1 MIWIRTYRILI
12 FLLTAFLMSGNTWS
26 QNVLHRN
33 NYFIQEYLIN
43 PAFTGGKDFNP
54 FYMSYRNQ
62 FSQLQERPQ
71 VFSASGYYVIDPS
84 SNIAGSLYSSE
95 TPSFTQLFGELNY
108 SHDYHFSQWAHFT
121 FGAGL
126 IFNQTS
132 QDFSDVEV
140 IDFGDP
146 SLSMGNSSNNV
157 VDGSLGVKY
166 FLKRFKTGI
175 SVKNILERN
184 ISNESSNI
192 LYENKLAR
200 EINFIAQYDFT
211 IDSLLHI
218 EPLFV
223 ARRFTQKKENYYNLS
238 VVANYNKLYTLG
250 ATYRVNNDLS
260 PNAISLIGGLQY
272 NKFYFLYSHQ
282 LFVADADVAG
292 NNTEFTVGYRFPLR
306 PSKVFVDN
314 DLDGVINRKDT
325 CPEVFGP
332 KKYSGCPLEFWA
344 PLLALQAQADADTLT
359 LDDSLMFRFDKL
371 SAEQADGVKLYLIDE
386 NGEVIYQAMKTQ
398 DGFVFNYLP
407 PSGEYYFKMENMP
420 GEFGFE
426 YVEISFFEDDS
437 KKTMLAHLTQNNGIY
452 MFTRIMSDSS
462 DVAKLLIINDENQ
475 VLAVG
480 IQKDGVYVFNH
491 LPEDK
496 NYHYSLVESDST
508 NNEESFHVSYDF
520 EGQEETIRTVYHKIN
535 GVYKYSPHFID
546 NENFDD
552 LVLSFESESDDY
564 IFNFEKLSSDQAEMA
579 NLVMVDEDGNI
590 LSTAE
595 KTADGFV
602 FNRIP
607 PSGEYFYKLEN
618 IPDGTDIEFMEI
630 NIIESGI
637 IKKVVASV
645 DDNKN
650 VFNFQRLNSD
660 QAEMANLVMV
670 DEDGNIISTAEK
682 SDEGFVF
689 NKLPS
694 SGKYFYKLENMPE
707 GSDIEFLEVT
717 IIENGV
723 KRKVVADVNSKEKL
737 VKLDNTNQKI
747 MNSLRALN
755 DENIKSMTKGEAR
768 KRGHYLTVQVGA
780 FRYRMNDETLD
791 FINTN
796 YGDDFHIIKDKRLEY
811 DLYMLGR
818 YKSLEDVK
826 QMNAIIK
833 EAGFS
838 DCFIMGVEKKSPA
851 SALKIIKSFPGYR

>member
-1 MIWIRTYRILI
+1 
-12 FLLTAFLMSGNTWS
+12 
-26 QNVLHRN
+26 
-33 NYFIQEYLIN
+33 
-43 PAFTGGKDFNP
+43 
-54 FYMSYRNQ
+54 
-62 FSQLQERPQ
+62 
-71 VFSASGYYVIDPS
+71 
-84 SNIAGSLYSSE
+84 
-95 TPSFTQLFGELNY
+95 
-108 SHDYHFSQWAHFT
+108 
-121 FGAGL
+121 
-126 IFNQTS
+126 
-132 QDFSDVEV
+132 
-140 IDFGDP
+140 
-146 SLSMGNSSNNV
+146 
-157 VDGSLGVKY
+157 
-166 FLKRFKTGI
+166 
-175 SVKNILERN
+175 
-184 ISNESSNI
+184 
-192 LYENKLAR
+192 
-200 EINFIAQYDFT
+200 
-211 IDSLLHI
+211 
-218 EPLFV
+218 
-223 ARRFTQKKENYYNLS
+223 
-238 VVANYNKLYTLG
+238 
-250 ATYRVNNDLS
+250 
-260 PNAISLIGGLQY
+260 
-272 NKFYFLYSHQ
+272 
-282 LFVADADVAG
+282 
-292 NNTEFTVGYRFPLR
+292 
-306 PSKVFVDN
+306 
-314 DLDGVINRKDT
+314 
-325 CPEVFGP
+325 
-332 KKYSGCPLEFWA
+332 
-344 PLLALQAQADADTLT
+344 
-359 LDDSLMFRFDKL
+359 
-371 SAEQADGVKLYLIDE
+371 
-386 NGEVIYQAMKTQ
+386 
-398 DGFVFNYLP
+398 
-407 PSGEYYFKMENMP
+407 
-420 GEFGFE
+420 
-426 YVEISFFEDDS
+426 
-437 KKTMLAHLTQNNGIY
+437 
-452 MFTRIMSDSS
+452 
-462 DVAKLLIINDENQ
+462 
-475 VLAVG
+475 
-480 IQKDGVYVFNH
+480 
-491 LPEDK
+491 
-496 NYHYSLVESDST
+496 
-508 NNEESFHVSYDF
+508 
-520 EGQEETIRTVYHKIN
+520 
-535 GVYKYSPHFID
+535 
-546 NENFDD
+546 
-552 LVLSFESESDDY
+552 
-564 IFNFEKLSSDQAEMA
+564 
-579 NLVMVDEDGNI
+579 MVDEDGNI

-660 QAEMANLVMV
+660 QSEMANLVMV

-717 IIENGV
+717 IIENGL

>member
-1 MIWIRTYRILI
+1 MTWIKIYRNFILLVLL
-12 FLLTAFLMSGNTWS
+12 FLFIGNNWS

-62 FSQLQERPQ
+62 FSQLKERPQ
-71 VFSASGYYVIDPS
+71 VFSASGYYIIDPS

-121 FGAGL
+121 FGGGL

-132 QDFSDVEV
+132 QDFSGVEV

-146 SLSMGNSSNNV
+146 SLSMGNTAGTAI
-157 VDGSLGVKY
+157 DGSLGVKY

-175 SVKNILERN
+175 SIKNIFESN
-184 ISNESSNI
+184 TSNESSNN

-200 EINFIAQYDFT
+200 EVNFIAQYDFT

-223 ARRFTQKKENYYNLS
+223 VRRFTQKKENYYNFSL
-238 VVANYNKLYTLG
+238 VANYKKLYTLG
-250 ATYRVNNDLS
+250 ATYRLNNDFS

-292 NNTEFTVGYRFPLR
+292 NNTEFTVGYRFPLH

-314 DLDGVINRKDT
+314 DFDGVINKKDT
-325 CPEVFGP
+325 CPDVFGP
-332 KKYSGCPLEFWA
+332 KKYSGCPLKFWA
-344 PLLALQAQADADTLT
+344 PLLALQAQAEADTLV

-371 SAEQADGVKLYLIDE
+371 SSDQLSAVKLFLIDD
-386 NGEVIYQAMKTQ
+386 NGDIIYQAMKTK

-407 PSGEYYFKMENMP
+407 PTGEYYFKMENMP

-426 YVEISFFEDDS
+426 YIEISYFDDDN
-437 KKTMLAHLTQNNGIY
+437 KNTMLAHLTKNNGIY
-452 MFTRIMSDSS
+452 MFTRISSDTS
-462 DVAKLLIINDENQ
+462 DVAKLLIINDDNQ

-520 EGQEETIRTVYHKIN
+520 EGQEQTIRTVYHKIN
-535 GVYKYSPHFID
+535 GLYKYSPHFIE

-552 LVLSFESESDDY
+552 LVLSFENETEDY
-564 IFNFEKLSSDQAEMA
+564 IFNFKKLSSDEAEMTS
-579 NLVMVDEDGNI
+579 LVIVDADGNI
-590 LSTAE
+590 LSTAQ

-618 IPDGTDIEFMEI
+618 MPDGTDIEFMEI
-630 NIIESGI
+630 NIIESGVP
-637 IKKVVASV
+637 KKVVASV
-645 DDNKN
+645 DDLKN
-650 VFNFQRLNSD
+650 VFNFQRLSSD
-660 QAEMANLVMV
+660 EAEMANLVIV

-682 SDEGFVF
+682 TDAGFVF

-717 IIENGV
+717 IIEDGV
-723 KRKVVADVNSKEKL
+723 EKKIVADVNSKEKL
-737 VKLDNTNQKI
+737 VKLDKTNQTI

-755 DENIKSMTKGEAR
+755 NENIKSMSKTEAR

-780 FRYRMNDETLD
+780 FKFRMNDETLD
-791 FINTN
+791 FINNN

-818 YKSLEDVK
+818 YKTLSEVK
-826 QMNAIIK
+826 EMNTIIK
-833 EAGFS
+833 ESGFF
-838 DCFIMGVEKKSPA
+838 DCFIMGVENKSPA
-851 SALKIIKSFPGYR
+851 PALRIIKNFPGYR

>member
-1 MIWIRTYRILI
+1 MTRIRTYRILI
-12 FLLTAFLMSGNTWS
+12 PLFVILQISGNSWS

-43 PAFTGGKDFNP
+43 PAFTGAKDFNP

-62 FSQLQERPQ
+62 FSQLKERPQ
-71 VFSASGYYVIDPS
+71 VFSASGYFIIDPS
-84 SNIAGSLYSSE
+84 SSVAGSLYSSE
-95 TPSFTQLFGELNY
+95 TPSFNQLFGELNY
-108 SHDYHFSQWAHFT
+108 SHDFHFSQWAHFT

-132 QDFSDVEV
+132 QDFSGVEV
-140 IDFGDP
+140 ADLGDP
-146 SLSMGNSSNNV
+146 SLTMGNTSNNV
-157 VDGSLGVKY
+157 VDGALGVKY

-184 ISNESSNI
+184 ISNETSNN
-192 LYENKLAR
+192 LFENKLAR
-200 EINFIAQYDFT
+200 EVNFIAQYDFT

-223 ARRFTQKKENYYNLS
+223 ARRFTQKKENYYNFS
-238 VVANYNKLYTLG
+238 VVANYNRLYTLG
-250 ATYRVNNDLS
+250 ATYRLNNDLS

-306 PSKVFVDN
+306 PTKVFVDN

-325 CPEVFGP
+325 CPYVFGP
-332 KKYSGCPLEFWA
+332 KKYSGCPLEYWA
-344 PLLALQAQADADTLT
+344 PLLALQKAEADTLI
-359 LDDSLMFRFDKL
+359 LEDSLMFRFDKL
-371 SAEQADGVKLYLIDE
+371 SAEQLDGVKLYLIDE
-386 NGEVIYQAMKTQ
+386 NGEVIYQAMKNK

-407 PSGEYYFKMENMP
+407 PTGEYYFRMENIP
-420 GEFGFE
+420 EEFDFE
-426 YVEISFFEDDS
+426 YVEISFFENEN
-437 KKTMLAHLTQNNGIY
+437 KKTYLAHLTQNNGIY
-452 MFTRIMSDSS
+452 MFSRIMSDTNN
-462 DVAKLLIINDENQ
+462 VAKLLIINDDDQ

-480 IQKDGVYVFNH
+480 IQKDGVYVFNY

-508 NNEESFHVSYDF
+508 NSEESFHVSYDF
-520 EGQEETIRTVYHKIN
+520 EGQEQTIRTVYHKIN
-535 GVYKYSPHFID
+535 GVYKYSPHFIE

-552 LVLSFESESDDY
+552 LVLSFESESEDY
-564 IFNFEKLSSDQAEMA
+564 IFNFEKLSPEQAEMA
-579 NLVMVDEDGNI
+579 NLVMVDEEGNV

-595 KTADGFV
+595 KTDA
-602 FNRIP
+602 
-607 PSGEYFYKLEN
+607 
-618 IPDGTDIEFMEI
+618 
-630 NIIESGI
+630 
-637 IKKVVASV
+637 
-645 DDNKN
+645 
-650 VFNFQRLNSD
+650 
-660 QAEMANLVMV
+660 
-670 DEDGNIISTAEK
+670 
-682 SDEGFVF
+682 GFVF

-717 IIENGV
+717 IIEDGV
-723 KRKVVADVNSKEKL
+723 KKKVVADVDSKEKL

-755 DENIKSMTKGEAR
+755 NENIKSMTKSEAR

-818 YKSLEDVK
+818 YKTLSDVK
-826 QMNAIIK
+826 EMNAIIK